1 MKKLLILSLILLVAA
16 YSNVDAQKKKVT
28 FKADMRI
35 EISKGTFKTATDV
48 VTVPGGMNNW
58 LNEPPANSTK
68 VLTDADADQIYELMY
83 ELDPGTYDY
92 KFNIGLGW
100 DGKDEPGDNSKVT
113 VGTEDVTVTRFMYN
127 RTPYTKVATNV
138 TFSVDMT
145 LPISQGFNPATG
157 KVYVAGNFT
166 DWGTGAVEMTD
177 TDGDK
182 KYTVTKSLTSGDVLI
197 YKFINS
203 TGAASAGAWESPAN
217 TPAMTDVFGGDNNRI
232 YGVVDGTN
240 TVERFWNNTDPN
252 VQLASGNMD
261 FTVDMSVLEEI
272 GKFNP
277 VVDKLEI
284 RGGFNGW
291 ANTDP
296 TKSNMNQNPLFPEEW
311 FLSIPFVNQ
320 EVGKEQTYKYYAIIA
335 NPGIWTDTWERPL
348 STGGGDRGVPFEGK
362 ANQAVNKVYY
372 DDVYPAFVIP
382 NGSFVQI
389 KFRVDMKDAFDG
401 NKVAVPMETG
411 DKLYWLPRQP
421 LFKTIMGW
429 EGEEDAVEQFEL
441 TDPDGDKIYEGTLTV
456 NGPAFNAFQ
465 YRYGYKKASDG
476 SWQREA
482 TALGTTK
489 SGRVRFIPQTAART
503 FTQPYTAPLDSWLTD
518 ADKSSQ
524 FETWPAGLP
533 TSVRDL
539 DLGLPTEY
547 TLQQNYPNPFNPST
561 LIRFTIPQDNR
572 VSLKVFN
579 VLGQEVASLVNENM
593 KAGTYEY
600 MFSGAKLSSGV
611 YFYTINAGS
620 FNSTKKMLLI
630 K

>member
-1 MKKLLILSLILLVAA
+1 MKKLVVLSLILLIAA
-16 YSNVDAQKKKVT
+16 FSNIDAQKKKVT

-35 EISKGTFKTATDV
+35 EISKGTFNPATDV

-68 VLTDADADQIYELMY
+68 VLTDTDNDKIYELMY

-113 VGTEDVTVTRFMYN
+113 VGTEDVTITRFMYN
-127 RTPYTKVATNV
+127 KTPYTNVATNV

-145 LPISQGFNPATG
+145 LPINQGFNPATG
-157 KVYVAGNFT
+157 KVYVAGSFT
-166 DWGTGAVEMTD
+166 DWQNSALEMTD

-182 KYTVTKSLTSGDVLI
+182 KFTATVSLTSGSVLE
-197 YKFINS
+197 YKFIHSPN
-203 TGAASAGAWESPAN
+203 TAGNGSWESPAN
-217 TPAMTDVFGGDNNRI
+217 TPSMKDVLGGGNRI

-240 TVERFWNNTDPN
+240 TIERFWNNSDPN
-252 VQLASGNMD
+252 VQIASGNMA

-291 ANTDP
+291 SNTDAA
-296 TKSNMNQNPLFPEEW
+296 KSNMNQNPLFPEEW

-320 EVGKEQTYKYYAIIA
+320 EVGKDQTYKYYAIIA

-348 STGGGDRGVPFEGK
+348 STGGGDRSTPFEGK
-362 ANQAVNKVYY
+362 ANQEVKKMYY

-389 KFRVDMKDAFDG
+389 KFRVDMKDAYDA
-401 NKVAVPMETG
+401 NKVAVPMETS

-429 EGEEDAVEQFEL
+429 TGEEDAVEQFEL

-465 YRYGYKKASDG
+465 YRYGYKKASDQ
-476 SWQREA
+476 SWQREP

-489 SGRVRFIPQTAART
+489 SGRVRFIPQTKART
-503 FTQPYTAPLDSWLTD
+503 FTQPYTAPLDSWLVD

-561 LIRFTIPQDNR
+561 LIRFTIPQENK

>member
-1 MKKLLILSLILLVAA
+1 MKKLVVLSLILLIAA
-16 YSNVDAQKKKVT
+16 FSNIDAQKKKVT

-35 EISKGTFKTATDV
+35 EISKGTFNPATDV

-68 VLTDADADQIYELMY
+68 VLTDTDNDKIYELMY

-113 VGTEDVTVTRFMYN
+113 VGTEDVTITRFMYN
-127 RTPYTKVATNV
+127 RTPYTKVATDV

-145 LPISQGFNPATG
+145 LPINQGFNPATG

-166 DWGTGAVEMTD
+166 DWATGAVEMKD

-182 KYTVTKSLTSGDVLI
+182 KFTATVSLTSGSVLE
-197 YKFINS
+197 YKFIHSPN
-203 TGAASAGAWESPAN
+203 TAGNGSWEGPAN
-217 TPAMTDVFGGDNNRI
+217 TPSMNDVLGGGNRI

-240 TVERFWNNTDPN
+240 TIERFWNNADPN

-291 ANTDP
+291 SNTDAA
-296 TKSNMNQNPLFPEEW
+296 KSNMNQNPLFPEEW

-320 EVGKEQTYKYYAIIA
+320 EVGKDQTYKYYAIIA

-348 STGGGDRGVPFEGK
+348 STGGGDRSTPFEGK
-362 ANQAVNKVYY
+362 ANQEVKKMYY

-389 KFRVDMKDAFDG
+389 KFRVDMKDAYDA
-401 NKVAVPMETG
+401 NKVAVPMETS

-429 EGEEDAVEQFEL
+429 TGEEDAVEQFEL

-465 YRYGYKKASDG
+465 YRYGYKKASDQ
-476 SWQREA
+476 SWQREP

-489 SGRVRFIPQTAART
+489 SGRVRFIPQTKART

-524 FETWPAGLP
+524 FETWPVGLP

-539 DLGLPTEY
+539 DLGLPSEY

-561 LIRFTIPQDNR
+561 LIRFTIPQENK